1 MFNSYICL
9 SNDQRNY
16 INKIFSLIILYIV
29 QEKDNYVVELT
40 TKLHKKD
47 ATITVLQRQLEQSKQ
62 KGK

>member
-9 SNDQRNY
+9 SNDQTNY

-47 ATITVLQRQLEQSKQ
+47 VTITVLQTQLEQSKQ